1 MCAKTFKKRGKVV
14 PRYTLRTLTC
24 EDIDSP
30 VHKEQR
36 RQFVASVI
44 SCLGPAA
51 TTGYFPEDHGTPMY
65 EQYSENEDGQEG
77 MDDDP
82 PEWLAPTPEVGYTY
96 VNIELMLPHGSN
108 LSKER
113 VTGHKRD
120 AVGQVCG
127 QTNNITF

>member
-36 RQFVASVI
+36 RQSVASVI
-44 SCLGPAA
+44 ACLGPAA
-51 TTGYFPEDHGTPMY
+51 MKMDFPEDHVTPVY
-65 EQYSENEDGQEG
+65 ERYSENEDGQEG

-82 PEWLAPTPEVGYTY
+82 SEELAPTPEVRDMY
-96 VNIELMLPHGSN
+96 VNI
-108 LSKER
+108 
-113 VTGHKRD
+113 
-120 AVGQVCG
+120 
-127 QTNNITF
+127 